1 MQVELRERDGV
12 RYLECTGAMGP
23 GDAMA
28 LVAACLEHGAGG
40 VLLESHHLPPAF
52 FDLRTG
58 FAGELLQKLQ
68 NYGLRLAGV
77 FASEEQ
83 YGERVRELL
92 REARRGRGFRAFSAR
107 EDAEAWLAAS

>member
-1 MQVELRERDGV
+1 VQVELRERGGV
-12 RYLECTGAMGP
+12 RFLECTGPLGP
-23 GDAMA
+23 GEATA
-28 LVAACLEHGAGG
+28 LVGACLEREARG

-77 FASEEQ
+77 FPSEDE

-107 EDAEAWLAAS
+107 DDAEAWLSAT